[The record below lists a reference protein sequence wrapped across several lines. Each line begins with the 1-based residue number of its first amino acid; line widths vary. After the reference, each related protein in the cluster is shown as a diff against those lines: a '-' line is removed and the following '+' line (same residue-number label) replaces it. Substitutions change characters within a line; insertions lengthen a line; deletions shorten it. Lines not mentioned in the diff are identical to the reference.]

1 MTLVIFAT
9 DDFTQALQARAAY
22 DELCWWR
29 STAYNSA
36 MAQIVQEMGEEVDDQ
51 IGAFTA
57 MCRATQHLHDFD
69 RSFLQ

>member
-1 MTLVIFAT
+1 MTLVIFSA
-9 DDFTQALQARAAY
+9 DDFTRTLQARAAY
-22 DELCWWR
+22 DELCHWR

-36 MAQIVQEMGEEVDDQ
+36 MAQIVQEMGEEADDQ

-57 MCRATQHLHDFD
+57 MCRATQSLHDFD

>member
-1 MTLVIFAT
+1 MTLVIFDT
-9 DDFTQALQARAAY
+9 DDFTQVLQARAAY

-36 MAQIVQEMGEEVDDQ
+36 MAQVVQEMGEAAHDE

-57 MCRATQHLHDFD
+57 MCCATQHLHDFD

>member
-1 MTLVIFAT
+1 MMLVILDA
-9 DDFTQALQARAAY
+9 DDFTKALQVRAAY

-29 STAYNSA
+29 STAYNQA
-36 MAQIVQEMGEEVDDQ
+36 MAQVVQEMGEDANDE

-57 MCRATQHLHDFD
+57 MCRATQSLHNFD